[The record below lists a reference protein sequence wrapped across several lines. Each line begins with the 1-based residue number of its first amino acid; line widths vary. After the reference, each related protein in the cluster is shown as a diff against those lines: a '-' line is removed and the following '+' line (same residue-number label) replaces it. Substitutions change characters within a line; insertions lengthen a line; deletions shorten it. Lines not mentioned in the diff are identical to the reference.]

1 MQQSSR
7 APSPDPEDDR
17 EADFKRRLEELERRE
32 TEIEQK
38 EVKSVRIQIV
48 ALNRDVKH

>member
-7 APSPDPEDDR
+7 APSPDPEDER
-17 EADFKRRLEELERRE
+17 EADFRKRLEELERRE

-38 EVKSVRIQIV
+38 EVKSIKKFG
-48 ALNRDVKH
+48 LF